1 MLIENRYR
9 SFSVAETIIIDAGH
23 GGRDPGAVY
32 QGRKESDDTLR
43 LALALGDIL
52 KRAGYNVVYTR
63 TSDVYNTPYEKA
75 VIGNNSGG
83 DLFVSIH
90 RNSVE
95 QPNTS
100 TGVETLV
107 YKDTGLPG
115 ELGRNINAELA
126 KLGFGNRG
134 VIERPGLVVL
144 RRTEMP
150 AVLIEAGFINNEK
163 DNALFDEK
171 LEEIAGAIADG
182 ITETLNENDPPSDIF
197 YRVQAGAFASRS
209 NADRLRD
216 KLISEGFPAF
226 TVLRDGLYK
235 VQVGAFRNL
244 ENAIRME
251 QVLRGK
257 GYSTFIS
264 SN

>member
-1 MLIENRYR
+1 MR

-32 QGRKESDDTLR
+32 QGRKESDDVLR
-43 LALALGDIL
+43 LALALGDRL
-52 KRAGYNVVYTR
+52 KQAGYNVLYTR
-63 TSDVYNTPYEKA
+63 TTDVYNTPYEKA
-75 VIGNNSGG
+75 VIGNNSGA
-83 DLFVSIH
+83 DLFVSLH
-90 RNSVE
+90 RNSVD

-115 ELGRNINAELA
+115 ELARNINAQLSE
-126 KLGFGNRG
+126 LGFADRG

-144 RRTEMP
+144 RRTQMP
-150 AVLIEAGFINNEK
+150 AVLIEAGFINNEE
-163 DNALFDEK
+163 DNALFDEQ
-171 LEEIAGAIADG
+171 LEEIAGAIAQG
-182 ITETLNENDPPSDIF
+182 IEETIGDSEAPSDVY

-216 KLISEGFPAF
+216 RLINDGFPAF
-226 TVLRDGLYK
+226 TILRDGLYK
-235 VQVGAFRNL
+235 VQVGAYRNL

>member
-1 MLIENRYR
+1 MR

-32 QGRKESDDTLR
+32 QGRKESDDVLR
-43 LALALGDIL
+43 LALALGDRL
-52 KRAGYNVVYTR
+52 KQAGYNVLYTR
-63 TSDVYNTPYEKA
+63 TTDVYNTPYEKA
-75 VIGNNSGG
+75 VIGNNSGA
-83 DLFVSIH
+83 DLFVSLH
-90 RNSVE
+90 RNAVE

-115 ELGRNINAELA
+115 ELARNINAQLSE
-126 KLGFGNRG
+126 LGFADRG

-144 RRTEMP
+144 RRTQMP
-150 AVLIEAGFINNEK
+150 AVLIEAGFINNEEN
-163 DNALFDEK
+163 NALFDEQ
-171 LEEIAGAIADG
+171 LEEIA
-182 ITETLNENDPPSDIF
+182 
-197 YRVQAGAFASRS
+197 RAFASRS

-216 KLISEGFPAF
+216 RLINDGFPAF
-226 TVLRDGLYK
+226 TILRDGMYK
-235 VQVGAFRNL
+235 VQVGAYRNL

-264 SN
+264 NN